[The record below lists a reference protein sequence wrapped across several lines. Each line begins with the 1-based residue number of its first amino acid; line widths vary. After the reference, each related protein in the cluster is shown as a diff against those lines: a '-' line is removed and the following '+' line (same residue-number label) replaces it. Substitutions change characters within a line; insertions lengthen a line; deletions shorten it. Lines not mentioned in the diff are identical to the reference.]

1 MGLNTTKNQQI
12 VDAAMEEFTALGFHD
27 ARMDAIA
34 ERANVSKRTIY
45 KHFASKEALFL
56 RMITLV
62 RAGLKEAL
70 DFTYDPEQPVERQ
83 LREIAEAEGRLF
95 TSDSFMGLTRLTV
108 REANRD
114 PALAALFPADEVDGG
129 ALARFLADACAH
141 GTLSI
146 EDPSVAAHQFKDL
159 LKGRSFW
166 PAVVGQG
173 LAGPEQM
180 AAIIN
185 ETLDL
190 FLARYRPGNRDA

>member
-1 MGLNTTKNQQI
+1 VGLNTTKNRQI

-62 RAGLKEAL
+62 RAGLKDAL
-70 DFTYDPEQPVERQ
+70 DFAYDPARPIENQ

-95 TSDSFMGLTRLTV
+95 TSASFMSLTRLTV

-129 ALARFLADACAH
+129 ALAGFLADACAH
-141 GTLSI
+141 GALSI
-146 EDPSVAAHQFKDL
+146 DDPTVAAHQFKDL

-173 LAGPEQM
+173 LAQSDQM

-185 ETLDL
+185 ETLDI
-190 FLARYRPGNRDA
+190 FLTRYSPRQASE

>member
-1 MGLNTTKNQQI
+1 VGLSATKNRQI

-45 KHFASKEALFL
+45 KHFSSKEALFL

-62 RAGLKEAL
+62 RAGLKDAL
-70 DFTYDPEQPVERQ
+70 DFTYDPARPIESQ

-95 TSDSFMGLTRLTV
+95 TSDEFMSLTRLTV

-114 PALAALFPADEVDGG
+114 PALAALFPADDVDGG
-129 ALARFLADACAH
+129 SLARFLADACAH
-141 GTLSI
+141 GALVI
-146 EDPSVAAHQFKDL
+146 EEPTVAAHQFKDL

-173 LAGPEQM
+173 LAGPEKM
-180 AAIIN
+180 AAIVN
-185 ETLDL
+185 DTLDI
-190 FLARYRPGNRDA
+190 FLTRYLPRRAGE